1 MRLQLDAFLIKR
13 YFSKLDPNMQKNLLE
28 LLKTRCGFVERMM
41 DLNFERQNCKFD
53 RVLSFMRH
61 LESISMRR
69 IGEFDN
75 TFDSLKVNRFIC
87 KNWGNSL
94 TFKSDDLSEMIR
106 QAYIAEV
113 AALRTMHHQTEVY
126 NSARMSDGRPS
137 SLDKHKVPIKRQR
150 MGTMVDGVPSLG
162 HHQSVMIDSVLGD
175 LCDEAS

>member
-13 YFSKLDPNMQKNLLE
+13 YFSKLDPKMQNHLLE
-28 LLKTRCGFVERMM
+28 LLKHRCGFVERMM

-61 LESISMRR
+61 LESISIRR

-94 TFKSDDLSEMIR
+94 TYKSDDLSEMIR
-106 QAYIAEV
+106 QAYLAEV
-113 AALRTMHHQTEVY
+113 QALRTMHHQTEVY
-126 NSARMSDGRPS
+126 NSARMSDARPS
-137 SLDKHKVPIKRQR
+137 SLDKHKVPIKKQR
-150 MGTMVDGVPSLG
+150 MGTMVDGVSSLR
-162 HHQSVMIDSVLGD
+162 H
-175 LCDEAS
+175 